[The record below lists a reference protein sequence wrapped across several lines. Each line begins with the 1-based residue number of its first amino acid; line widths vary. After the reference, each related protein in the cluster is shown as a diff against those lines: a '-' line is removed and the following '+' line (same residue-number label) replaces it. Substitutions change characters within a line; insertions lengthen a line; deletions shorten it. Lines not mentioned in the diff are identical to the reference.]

1 MRYPSPARVREVS
14 LRLALDAGC
23 PWSQIENFGKGEYI
37 PLPERLAFHAAC
49 RRCDEPGGPDEIGLG
64 GTRGSA
70 KSHTVLA
77 QIGLDDCQR
86 FPGLKVLWLRKIMK
100 SASESLEDLTRKV
113 LHSTEHVFASNRID
127 FPNGSRILVGGFKD
141 EKDIDKYLGIE
152 YDIIAIEEACQI
164 SEKRR
169 DAIQGSCRSTKM
181 GWRARMYYT
190 TNPDGIGV
198 AWFKRR
204 LVIPW
209 REGKETI
216 TRYFPASWED
226 NPFLDDAYIRYLN
239 NLTGQLRK
247 AWRDADW
254 DAFQGMAFPNWN
266 YDRHVLELTDRRL
279 DIPFS
284 WTWRRAADY
293 GYSAPWACLWI
304 AKDPDNGRRII
315 MKEGYET
322 YLTDSQQ
329 AQKIVDMTGT
339 QKIAITWADPAMWAR
354 KNSKTDKDNREVVT
368 SSADEYK
375 AKGVVLTQA
384 DNDRING
391 WRKVRR
397 ILSDL
402 PDGEPGLLVAPWC
415 VEFIRTFPELPSD
428 KFNPEDVDSKAEDHL
443 ADCLRYDC
451 TDQVS
456 ESMIPP
462 APKVKEPDR
471 WSGMKHA

>member
-1 MRYPSPARVREVS
+1 MRYPSAARVKEAS
-14 LRLALDAGC
+14 LLLAFNAGC
-23 PWSQIENFGKGEYI
+23 PLSQTANFAKGEYV

-49 RRCDEPGGPDEIGLG
+49 READQQGGPDEIGLG

-86 FPGLKVLWLRKIMK
+86 FPGLKVLWLRKVMK

-127 FPNGSRILVGGFKD
+127 YTNGSRILVGGYKD
-141 EKDIDKYLGIE
+141 ERDIDKYLGIE
-152 YDIIAIEEACQI
+152 YDIVAIEEAAQI

-169 DAIQGSCRSTKM
+169 DAIQGSCRSTKQ

-209 REGKETI
+209 REGRETT
-216 TRYFPASWED
+216 TRYFHASWEE

-239 NLTGQLRK
+239 NLTGPLRK

-254 DAFQGMAFPNWN
+254 DAFQGMAFPNWSFE
-266 YDRHVLELTDRRL
+266 RHVLELTDRRL
-279 DIPFS
+279 EIPHT
-284 WTWRRAADY
+284 WTWRRDADY

-304 AKDPDNGRRII
+304 AKNPDNGRRII
-315 MKEGYET
+315 MKEAYET

-329 AQKIVDMTGT
+329 AQKIMDMTGLQQIGLT
-339 QKIAITWADPAMWAR
+339 YADPAMWAR
-354 KNSKTDKDNREVVT
+354 KNSKEDVVT
-368 SSADEYK
+368 STADEYQ
-375 AKGVVLTQA
+375 AKGVPLTKA

-397 ILSDL
+397 ILEDL
-402 PDGEPGLLVAPWC
+402 PDGDPGLLVAPWC
-415 VEFIRTFPELPSD
+415 VNFIRTFSELPSD
-428 KFNPEDVDSKAEDHL
+428 KTNPEDVDTKAEDHL

-456 ESMIPP
+456 ESVIPP
-462 APKVKEPDR
+462 APRVKEPDR
-471 WSGMKHA
+471 WAGIKHS